1 MNKDETRTEEQIY
14 DGFIILWTLEA
25 SIPLPL
31 ERKALEE
38 PLDISASP
46 CIPLGSGGYQGVL

>member
-1 MNKDETRTEEQIY
+1 MNKDKTRSEERIY
-14 DGFIILWTLEA
+14 DGFIVGWPLDA
-25 SIPLPL
+25 NIPLPL

-46 CIPLGSGGYQGVL
+46 CIPRGSGGYRGVL